1 MLPSSVN
8 EDGAGVNAPY
18 AGHGV
23 EQGGLAGAVTADDGD
38 KVAVGQ
44 GETDAPEGLFFV
56 DGAGVKG
63 LVDIPNLK
71 HGRRPPS

>member
-1 MLPSSVN
+1 MCIRDS
-8 EDGAGVNAPY
+8 
-18 AGHGV
+18 
-23 EQGGLAGAVTADDGD
+23 AGAVTADDGD
-38 KVAVGQ
+38 EVAVGQ